1 MMIDGRELSEP
12 EVRAYIRSLQEQV
25 RQLEKEA
32 EIHKKLYAKLQQLT
46 IYGDCDGGTI

>member
-12 EVRAYIRSLQEQV
+12 EVRAYIKSLQEQV

-46 IYGDCDGGTI
+46 IHANGGAL

>member
-12 EVRAYIRSLQEQV
+12 EVRAYIKSLQEQV

-32 EIHKKLYAKLQQLT
+32 EIHKKLYAELQQLT
-46 IYGDCDGGTI
+46 IYGYCDGGAL